1 MNEYKFYYD
10 IVLTM
15 PMSDYW
21 DRSDREIITLSSHE
35 KNQIVVDDSE
45 KHAIA
50 EEIFAVRK
58 QLSDFVYVK
67 IMDMLANI

>member
-1 MNEYKFYYD
+1 MYYH

-21 DRSDREIITLSSHE
+21 DRSDRENVTSVRSPQN
-35 KNQIVVDDSE
+35 KNLVVDDSE
-45 KHAIA
+45 KHVIA

-58 QLSDFVYVK
+58 QLSDFVYIK